1 VRPPKLQL
9 KIKTGASRAVVD
21 EVIQAAQRAGA
32 LSVRPLIPE
41 AKDAELASMFVIDA
55 KNERAVAQLLKLA
68 DLKAVE
74 FVEPEVR
81 RELKR

>member
-1 VRPPKLQL
+1 MIGLPDGRFERRV
-9 KIKTGASRAVVD
+9 
-21 EVIQAAQRAGA
+21 
-32 LSVRPLIPE
+32 LILAPT